1 MAQSLLYP
9 RPDRE
14 ALCSFIS
21 TTWPHASLDALASLA
36 GDAGVTQDSRHV
48 TPGMLFIAAVGAAGD
63 GRDFIEHALAQGAV
77 VVLAEAP
84 YVTDDPRVIVL
95 EDLNA
100 HLPALITA
108 LYPQA
113 EQGCHI
119 AVTGT
124 NGKSSVTHYI
134 VELLHAMGERA
145 ALIGTLGMGE
155 PGQLTASGF
164 TTPHMLTVA
173 QQAAR
178 WHAEGIHYV
187 VLEASS
193 HALDQGRLDS
203 IPLHVGVFTNLTR
216 DHLDY
221 HGSML
226 AYAAAKA
233 RLFRRPEL
241 QHAIVNAHDEH
252 VRLMLAGCQCP
263 ITRIDAYGGDADFS
277 ATAWQPSQ
285 TGQSV
290 ELVTPEGL
298 KTLELPLLGRF
309 NLDNVLLAI
318 ATLYAQGV
326 SLERLL
332 AAAASLH
339 PVPGR
344 MQLITAP
351 DSPVVVVD
359 YAHTPDALDNA
370 LTALHQHVPGRLW
383 AIVGCGGDRDSGKR
397 PQMAAIAE
405 RQADHVVLTDDN
417 PRTEDPEQIRQ
428 HMCAGLQHPDAAWNV
443 GDRRCAIME
452 VVKQASSSD
461 VVLIAGKGHE
471 DYQDVQGIK
480 HPFDDARVAA
490 EALAARQK
498 EGVQI

>member
-1 MAQSLLYP
+1 MAQSVLYP

-14 ALCSFIS
+14 GLRSFIS
-21 TTWPHASLDALASLA
+21 RTWPRTSLGALDALAA
-36 GDAGVTQDSRHV
+36 DAGVTQDSRQAA
-48 TPGMLFIAAVGAAGD
+48 PGMLFIAAIGAAGD
-63 GRDFIEHALAQGAV
+63 GRAYIEHALAQGAV
-77 VVLAEAP
+77 AVLAEAP
-84 YVTDDPRVIVL
+84 FETDDPRVMVVD
-95 EDLNA
+95 DLNA
-100 HLPALITA
+100 HLPALIAA
-108 LYPQA
+108 LYPQSQ
-113 EQGCHI
+113 QGCHI

-134 VELLHAMGERA
+134 VELLNALGERA

-155 PGQLTASGF
+155 PGHLVASGF

-178 WHAEGIHYV
+178 WHADGIRYV

-203 IPLHVGVFTNLTR
+203 IPLHAGVFTNLTR

-226 AYAAAKA
+226 GYAAAKA

-241 QHAIVNAHDEH
+241 RSAIVNAHDEH

-263 ITRIDAYGGDADFS
+263 VTRVDAYGGDADFS
-277 ATAWQPSQ
+277 ATGWQPTH
-285 TGQSV
+285 TGQHV
-290 ELVTPEGL
+290 ELATPTGVHSID
-298 KTLELPLLGRF
+298 LPLLGRF
-309 NLDNVLLAI
+309 NLDNVLLAV
-318 ATLYAQGV
+318 ATLYAQGFD
-326 SLERLL
+326 LARLL
-332 AAAASLH
+332 TAVASLH
-339 PVPGR
+339 PVHGR
-344 MQLITAP
+344 MHIITEP
-351 DSPVVVVD
+351 GMPVVVVD

-383 AIVGCGGDRDSGKR
+383 AIVGCGGDRDNGKR

-428 HMCAGLQHPDAAWNV
+428 QMRVGLQHPDAAWNI
-443 GDRRCAIME
+443 GDRRQAITT
-452 VVKQASSSD
+452 VVKAAAAAD
-461 VVLIAGKGHE
+461 VILIAGKGHE
-471 DYQDVQGIK
+471 DYQDIQGVK
-480 HPFDDARVAA
+480 HPFDDALVAA
-490 EALAARQK
+490 EALAARAE
-498 EGVQI
+498 EGRA

>member
-1 MAQSLLYP
+1 MSPSSLYP
-9 RPDRE
+9 RPDLG
-14 ALCSFIS
+14 ALRSFIS
-21 TTWPHASLDALASLA
+21 RTWPNTSLA
-36 GDAGVTQDSRHV
+36 ALDSLAADAGVTQDSRQV
-48 TPGMLFIAAVGAAGD
+48 TPGMLFIAANGAAGD
-63 GRDFIEHALAQGAV
+63 GRAYIDHALAQGAV
-77 VVLAEAP
+77 AVLAEAP
-84 YVTDDPRVIVL
+84 LATADSHILVL
-95 EDLNA
+95 DDLNA
-100 HLPALITA
+100 HLPALIAA
-108 LYPQA
+108 LYPLSQ
-113 EQGCHI
+113 QGVHI

-134 VELLHAMGERA
+134 VALLNAMGERA

-155 PGQLTASGF
+155 PGKLVASGF

-178 WHAEGIHYV
+178 WHADGIRYV

-241 QHAIVNAHDEH
+241 QSAIVNAHDEH
-252 VRLMLAGCQCP
+252 VRLMLAGCQRP
-263 ITRIDAYGGDADFS
+263 VTTIDAYGGVADIR
-277 ATAWQPSQ
+277 ATHWLPTQ
-285 TGQSV
+285 TGQQV
-290 ELVTPEGL
+290 TLATHEREFELT
-298 KTLELPLLGRF
+298 LPLLGRF
-309 NLDNVLLAI
+309 NLDNVLLAV
-318 ATLYAQGV
+318 ATLQALGFE
-326 SLERLL
+326 LAHLL
-332 AAAASLH
+332 NAAASLQA
-339 PVPGR
+339 VPGR
-344 MQLITAP
+344 MQLIIQP
-351 DSPVVVVD
+351 GQPVVVVD

-383 AIVGCGGDRDSGKR
+383 AIIGCGGNRDNGKR

-417 PRTEDPEQIRQ
+417 PRTEDPEHIRQ
-428 HMCAGLQHPDAAWNV
+428 QMLAGLQHPDAVWNI
-443 GDRRCAIME
+443 GDRRQAISA
-452 VVKQASSSD
+452 VINDADSAD

-471 DYQDVQGIK
+471 DYQDIQGIK
-480 HPFDDARVAA
+480 HPFDDAKVAA
-490 EALAARQK
+490 EILAAQAQK
-498 EGVQI
+498 EKS

>member
-9 RPDRE
+9 RPDIE
-14 ALCSFIS
+14 ALRSFIFR
-21 TTWPHASLDALASLA
+21 TWPRASLDAFDALAV
-36 GDAGVTQDSRHV
+36 DAGVTQDSRQV
-48 TPGMLFIAAVGAAGD
+48 TAGMLFIAAVGAAGD
-63 GRDFIEHALAQGAV
+63 GRAYIEHALTQGAV

-84 YVTDDPRVIVL
+84 YATDDSRVVVVS
-95 EDLNA
+95 DLNV
-100 HLPALITA
+100 HLPALIAA
-108 LYPQA
+108 LYPQS
-113 EQGCHI
+113 QHGCHI

-134 VELLHAMGERA
+134 VELLQAMGERA

-155 PGQLTASGF
+155 PGHLIASGF
-164 TTPHMLTVA
+164 TTPHRLTVA

-178 WHAEGIHYV
+178 WHADGIRYV

-203 IPLHVGVFTNLTR
+203 IPLHAGVFTNLSR

-241 QHAIVNAHDEH
+241 GAAIVNAHDEH

-263 ITRIDAYGGDADFS
+263 VTRINAYDSSADFGV
-277 ATAWQPSQ
+277 TAWQPTQS
-285 TGQSV
+285 GQHV
-290 ELVTPEGL
+290 ELTTPIGPRTL
-298 KTLELPLLGRF
+298 KLPLLGRF
-309 NLDNVLLAI
+309 NLDNVLLAM
-318 ATLYAQGV
+318 ATLYTQGFD
-326 SLERLL
+326 LPRLL
-332 AAAASLH
+332 AAAGSLH

-344 MQLITAP
+344 MQVITQP
-351 DSPVVVVD
+351 NCPVVVVD

-383 AIVGCGGDRDSGKR
+383 AIIGCGGDRDNGKR

-417 PRTEDPEQIRQ
+417 PRTENPEQIRKQ
-428 HMCAGLQHPDAAWNV
+428 MLAGLQQPDAVWNI
-443 GDRRCAIME
+443 GDRRNAIMT
-452 VVKQASSSD
+452 VVKNAAAND

-471 DYQDVQGIK
+471 DYQDIRGVK

-490 EALAARQK
+490 DALAVRGEENDA
-498 EGVQI
+498 

>member
-9 RPDRE
+9 RLDRE
-14 ALCSFIS
+14 ALCWFIS
-21 TTWPHASLDALASLA
+21 TTWPHASLDALVPLVA
-36 GDAGVTQDSRHV
+36 DAGVTQDSRHV
-48 TPGMLFIAAVGAAGD
+48 TSGMLFIAAVGAAGD
-63 GRDFIEHALAQGAV
+63 GRDYIEHALAQGAV
-77 VVLAEAP
+77 AVLAEAP
-84 YVTDDPRVIVL
+84 YATDDPRIIVL
-95 EDLNA
+95 DDLNT
-100 HLPALITA
+100 HLAALIA
-108 LYPQA
+108 VLYPHAQ
-113 EQGCHI
+113 QGFHI

-145 ALIGTLGMGE
+145 ALIGTLGMGK

-203 IPLHVGVFTNLTR
+203 IPLHAGVFTNLTR

-241 QHAIVNAHDEH
+241 KHAIVNAHDEH
-252 VRLMLAGCQCP
+252 VPLMLAGCQCP
-263 ITRIDAYGGDADFS
+263 VTRVDGYGSEADFR
-277 ATAWQPSQ
+277 ATAWRPSQ

-290 ELVTPEGL
+290 ELATPEGA

-318 ATLYAQGV
+318 ATLYAQGM
-326 SLERLL
+326 SLKRLL
-332 AAAASLH
+332 TAAASLH

-359 YAHTPDALDNA
+359 YAHTPDALNNA
-370 LTALHQHVPGRLW
+370 LTALHQHVPGCLW

-417 PRTEDPEQIRQ
+417 PRTEDPEHIRQ
-428 HMCAGLQHPDAAWNV
+428 QMIAGLQRPDAAWNM
-443 GDRRCAIME
+443 GDRRRAIIN
-452 VVKQASSSD
+452 VVQQASSSD

-471 DYQDVQGIK
+471 DYQDVQGVK
-480 HPFDDARVAA
+480 HPFNDARVAA
-490 EALAARQK
+490 EALAARKK
-498 EGVQI
+498 EGGQA